1 MRAAENSG
9 SSSVERG
16 VEIRRS
22 KAENGADVEQIISR
36 WLEPRYLSNWTS
48 LTSRFVR
55 GNSLPPP
62 SPRLPPRF
70 RLVIFGVEICLGPP
84 QIGEVRRLTA
94 VWRPLT
100 PQEAAIKGRK
110 KVEGTNKTENEITR
124 LREER

>member
-1 MRAAENSG
+1 M
-9 SSSVERG
+9 
-16 VEIRRS
+16 
-22 KAENGADVEQIISR
+22 
-36 WLEPRYLSNWTS
+36 
-48 LTSRFVR
+48 
-55 GNSLPPP
+55 
-62 SPRLPPRF
+62 
-70 RLVIFGVEICLGPP
+70 GPP